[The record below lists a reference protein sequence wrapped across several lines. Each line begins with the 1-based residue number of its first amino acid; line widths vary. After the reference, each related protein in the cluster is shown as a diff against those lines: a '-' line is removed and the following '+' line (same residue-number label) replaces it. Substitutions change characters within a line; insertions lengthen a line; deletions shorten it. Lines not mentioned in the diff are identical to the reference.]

1 MFTREYQ
8 PSPQGGFRPKP
19 APGPLDRSAPRTM
32 TRRILIIDD
41 EEDIRALVQHMLN
54 REGYE
59 TASAAE
65 GREGLRLQRQ
75 APADLIITDL
85 MMPGQEGLETIME
98 IRRLFP
104 HTKIIAM
111 SGGGQGGVLDFLPIA
126 TQLGAARTM
135 AKPFTHEQLITTVRE
150 VLGS

>member
-1 MFTREYQ
+1 M
-8 PSPQGGFRPKP
+8 
-19 APGPLDRSAPRTM
+19 L
-32 TRRILIIDD
+32 
-41 EEDIRALVQHMLN
+41 QHMLE
-54 REGYE
+54 RDGYQ
-59 TASAAE
+59 TASACE
-65 GREGLRLQRQ
+65 GREGIKLQRQ

-104 HTKIIAM
+104 ATKIIAM

-135 AKPFTHEQLITTVRE
+135 AKPFTHDQLLATVRE
-150 VLGS
+150 VLGE